1 MAHTNPDWSLSFA
14 LSAKNWADTKRA
26 VPFGICPVFGLGSAL
41 RSLSS
46 VALSSAQVPG
56 VYHTPFS
63 TLRKGDIS
71 TLHKRGHFYFALTRR
86 KWDRAIRLL
95 VDFYGRAIIMSKSFV
110 ESMPLYHP
118 LHKTHYD

>member
-1 MAHTNPDWSLSFA
+1 MAQIDKGWSVSLS
-14 LSAKNWADTKRA
+14 LSAKNWAERKRA
-26 VPFGICPVFGLGSAL
+26 VPFGICPVFGLVSAL

-71 TLHKRGHFYFALTRR
+71 TLQKRGHFYFALTGFFITVYT
-86 KWDRAIRLL
+86 K
-95 VDFYGRAIIMSKSFV
+95 
-110 ESMPLYHP
+110 
-118 LHKTHYD
+118 